1 MSAPPLPGR
10 SKTLATWLALAGG
23 SLGLHRFYL
32 FGWRDPWAWL
42 HPLPTLVGA
51 YGFWR
56 LRALGTDDRL
66 GAELVPLLGLMLT
79 ATMLVAIY
87 YGLMPDERWNARS
100 RTGPAATRASGGL
113 VVFGVCLALALG
125 ATAGMA
131 TLAFVV
137 ERCFEW
143 QAAAAS

>member
-1 MSAPPLPGR
+1 MTSAALPGR
-10 SKTLATWLALAGG
+10 SKTFATWLALVGG

-32 FGWRDPWAWL
+32 FGTRDPWAWL

-56 LRALGTDDRL
+56 LRELGTDDRL
-66 GAELVPLLGLMLT
+66 GAMLVPLLGLMLT

-100 RTGPAATRASGGL
+100 GSSTASERHSGGL
-113 VVFGVCLALALG
+113 AIFGVCLALALG
-125 ATAGMA
+125 ATSAMA

-137 ERCFEW
+137 ERYFEW
-143 QAAAAS
+143 QVPS

>member
-1 MSAPPLPGR
+1 MAAALPGR
-10 SKTLATWLALAGG
+10 SKTVATWLALVSG

-32 FGWRDPWAWL
+32 FGARDAWAWL

-56 LRALGTDDRL
+56 LRELGTDDRL
-66 GAELVPLLGLMLT
+66 GAMLVPLLGLMLA

-87 YGLMPDERWNARS
+87 YGLMPDERWNART
-100 RTGPAATRASGGL
+100 RDGATSQRRSGGL
-113 VVFGVCLALALG
+113 AIVGVCLALALG
-125 ATAGMA
+125 ATAAMA

-137 ERCFEW
+137 ERYFEW
-143 QAAAAS
+143 QVPS